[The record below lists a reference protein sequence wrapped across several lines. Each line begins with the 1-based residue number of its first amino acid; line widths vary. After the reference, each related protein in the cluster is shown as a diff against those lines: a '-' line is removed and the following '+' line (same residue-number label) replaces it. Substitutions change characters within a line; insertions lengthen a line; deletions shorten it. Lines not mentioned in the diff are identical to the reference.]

1 MCSLPDPKSNLW
13 IRVFPAGPQLQE
25 LDRSVHMPDAYARQ
39 NVIRYGIYQAAFLPM
54 LLGNCF
60 NPKILIED
68 RGCRFE
74 DHIIKC
80 DYPADL
86 AA

>member
-1 MCSLPDPKSNLW
+1 
-13 IRVFPAGPQLQE
+13 
-25 LDRSVHMPDAYARQ
+25 MPDAYARQ

-68 RGCRFE
+68 RGCSKHVRSFRK
-74 DHIIKC
+74 I
-80 DYPADL
+80 
-86 AA
+86 